1 MLRVSFMNRVLPVA
15 ATLAL
20 LGCEPEITNPD
31 LVGTAGTLSLII
43 VSGNNQTGPAGLEL
57 PQPLVVRVVDANNRP
72 VKDQLLNWE
81 VTAGGGTTWV
91 RASNTNAQ
99 GISKMWW
106 TLGTVAGTPQTLE
119 VRAVNPSSGAKVV
132 FGRFTATA
140 FPGWIAFVSR
150 KHDVGDGNDEIYV
163 MRPDG
168 SQQTRV
174 TNQPGLDLSP
184 AFSPDG
190 ERIAFAHGP
199 DGSQTIWVM
208 NRDGSGLTQLTFS
221 GDAGDPDWSPDGT
234 QIVFSNMPVC
244 GPLWCGVGLFRINVD
259 GTNLVQLTSATD
271 AFPSWS
277 PDGQRIAFTRMVAN
291 YTTCL
296 WEIFV
301 MNADGSGVTPLT
313 NNGGGCG
320 SGFTGH
326 PAWSPDGQWIAFMS
340 QKSGNAEIYKMRSD
354 GSNVVPLTSNPAN
367 DDTPS
372 WSPDGS
378 KIVFASDRMS
388 AGLPDIFIM
397 DANGGNQVRLT
408 TDPALEWLPSWF

>member
-1 MLRVSFMNRVLPVA
+1 MLRASLMKRALSVA

-20 LGCEPEITNPD
+20 LGCEPELTSPSHPAT
-31 LVGTAGTLSLII
+31 VSTLSMII
-43 VSGNNQTGPAGLEL
+43 VSGNNQSGPAGLEL
-57 PQPLVVRVVDANNRP
+57 PLPLVVKVLDASGRP
-72 VKDQLLNWE
+72 VKDQILNFV
-81 VTAGGGTTWV
+81 VTSGGGRPWAGTA
-91 RASNTNAQ
+91 RTNAQ
-99 GISKMWW
+99 GIAKEWW
-106 TLGTVAGTPQTLE
+106 TLGPVAWVPQTLE
-119 VRAVNPSSGAKVV
+119 VRAVHPGTGQKQV
-132 FGRFTATA
+132 FGTFTATA

-174 TNQPGLDLSP
+174 TNQPGLDQSP
-184 AFSPDG
+184 ALSPDG
-190 ERIAFAHGP
+190 ERIAFARGP
-199 DGSQTIWVM
+199 DGSQTLWVM
-208 NRDGSGLTQLTFS
+208 NRNGSGLTQLTFS

-234 QIVFSNMPVC
+234 RIVFSNMPVC
-244 GPLWCGVGLFRINVD
+244 GPLWCGVGLFSINGD
-259 GTNLVQLTSATD
+259 GTSLVQLTSATD

-291 YTTCL
+291 YTTCF

-340 QKSGNAEIYKMRSD
+340 QKSGNAEIYKMRAD
-354 GSNVVPLTSNPAN
+354 GSNVIPLTTNPAN
-367 DDTPS
+367 EDTPT

-378 KIVFASDRMS
+378 KIVFTSDRNS
-388 AGLPDIFIM
+388 AGAPDIFIM
-397 DANGGNQVRLT
+397 DTDGGNQLRLT
-408 TDPALEWLPSWF
+408 TDPAVEWLPSWF